1 MLNLAAPLASAA
13 LALVLLTAPACES
26 TDTATDA
33 GNDAGNDAV
42 VVDLVTDLPG
52 DTAEPPHP
60 LAIELAGSIRVLEER
75 WSGSEAGASR
85 VEAWLWQAPVPTTQ
99 EVTAEEGDC
108 KLLVGALTDPW
119 NCTPECTWGETL
131 CVDGTC
137 VPYPAPVSAGVLTLA
152 GLSEPVS
159 LAPLADK
166 RYPAVY
172 ELPADVFDA
181 GTIVH
186 VTSPGAD
193 LPALDLTA
201 RGVAPLEADVPTL
214 VPGQPLVLTWTV
226 PTQVVPGAHILLQ
239 LMTGWH
245 GSPNLTTIWCE
256 TADDGELTVP
266 ASLTAEFPIPSCGEC
281 EISYLSRFTRDVVDF
296 GQGPIELFVGS
307 RINFVAWW

>member
-1 MLNLAAPLASAA
+1 MSCRTVGIATHWLLLAGAFLAI
-13 LALVLLTAPACES
+13 ACENTS
-26 TDTATDA
+26 ARVDTDVAADTAA
-33 GNDAGNDAV
+33 DAV
-42 VVDLVTDLPG
+42 DAVLP
-52 DTAEPPHP
+52 PLP

-75 WSGSEAGASR
+75 WGEATEGSSR
-85 VEAWLWQAPVPTTQ
+85 VEVVLWSGPVPTTQ
-99 EVTAEEGDC
+99 KVTAQEGDC

-131 CVDGTC
+131 CIDGAC
-137 VPYPAPVSAGVLTLA
+137 VPYPAPVSAGAITLT
-152 GLSEPVS
+152 GLPEPVT

-172 ELPADVFDA
+172 ELPADLFDA
-181 GTIVH
+181 GGAIH

-193 LPALDLTA
+193 VPALDLAA
-201 RGVAPLEADVPTL
+201 RGVEPLIAEREPL
-214 VPGQPLVLTWTV
+214 VPGEPLVLTWTV
-226 PTQVVPGAHILLQ
+226 PPEPVPGTRILVE

-266 ASLTAEFPIPSCGEC
+266 ASLTAEFTIPSCGEC
-281 EISYLSRFTRDVVDF
+281 ETSYLSRFTRDVVDV

-307 RINFVAWW
+307 RLAFVAWWE